1 MTTRATTKATR
12 KSAKKATKKSAKK
25 SAKRRGRRP
34 GDRRGAQGFTLLEVM
49 IAMAILSVSMV
60 GLYTAQMANMNA
72 TAYARDITAIA
83 FLGEFVIVDI
93 ENQLEK
99 DGGWVQQ
106 DKTYAGDFSEQGW
119 PDVQYSCLIDF
130 VEMPEYSQL
139 REVKDASEQDTDGR
153 TGQQYQDAGDQMFSA
168 LATVWPLV
176 KNAIEQSIRKVTC
189 DILWK
194 NGERQEVMTIE
205 TYWTEP
211 ANLTKLP
218 NLGGEFSDEDDQDGG
233 GGGAGSVGGAGGGGG
248 NSRPSS
254 GPTGSRPSGG
264 IGLESRTK

>member
-1 MTTRATTKATR
+1 MA
-12 KSAKKATKKSAKK
+12 
-25 SAKRRGRRP
+25 AKRQTASSTRT
-34 GDRRGAQGFTLLEVM
+34 RRGSEGFTLLEVM
-49 IAMAILSVSMV
+49 IAVAILSVSMV

-72 TAYARDITAIA
+72 TAYARDITAVA
-83 FLGEFVIVDI
+83 FLGEFIIVDI

-153 TGQQYQDAGDQMFSA
+153 SGQQYQDAADQMFNT
-168 LATVWPLV
+168 LASVWPIV

-194 NGERQEVMTIE
+194 NGDRQEVLTLE

-218 NLGGEFSDEDDQDGG
+218 DMGGEFTEEDDQSGSGDGG
-233 GGGAGSVGGAGGGGG
+233 GGASSGAGRGGGGG
-248 NSRPSS
+248 GGSRPS
-254 GPTGSRPSGG
+254 GPTGSRPSTG
-264 IGLESRTK
+264 IGLESKTK